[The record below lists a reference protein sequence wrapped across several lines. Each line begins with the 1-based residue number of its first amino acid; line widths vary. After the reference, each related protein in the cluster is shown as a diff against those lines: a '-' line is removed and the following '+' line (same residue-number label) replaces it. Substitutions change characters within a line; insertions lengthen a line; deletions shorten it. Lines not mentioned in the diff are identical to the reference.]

1 MFYKGKEHQTT
12 LGEQSSSQL
21 ASNNFHGSSTMSM
34 HSDSSDATM
43 NSSSVQ
49 HNPDVLE
56 DIKQQKDIL
65 EQGIFRLVFVIFEY
79 HFKFVFN
86 TIKSLIK

>member
-1 MFYKGKEHQTT
+1 
-12 LGEQSSSQL
+12 
-21 ASNNFHGSSTMSM
+21 MSM

-43 NSSSVQ
+43 NSSSLQ

-65 EQGIFRLVFVIFEY
+65 EQGIFRLVY
-79 HFKFVFN
+79 CY
-86 TIKSLIK
+86 IKGKGVRGKALFLKVYFIQ